1 MTIAEAIRGGTP
13 VLWRR
18 RKRRAAESSLVRPA
32 ASIVPRDTITSRALL
47 MVIAIMTF
55 VAAIIVGAV
64 DLVRDAAV
72 DWRSDMAREV
82 TIQVRPVQ
90 GRDIAA
96 EIGKAVEVARRTP
109 GIADARSLTRD
120 ETSRLLEPWL
130 GTGVDLSALPLP
142 RLIVVRLD
150 EKTEADLTSLRRS
163 LASEVS
169 GASLDDHRTW
179 SARLAAISDAIVIA
193 GTALLGLVLAATTLS
208 VSFATRG
215 AVATNRA
222 VVEVLHLVGARDSY
236 IAGTF
241 QRHFLAIGLKGG
253 LIGGVAAAVLF
264 AFTGLVPGVLSWI
277 PGGGDAASLTGQF
290 SLNRQGYLGI
300 AGIVVLVALV
310 TALASRITVRKTL
323 REID

>member
-1 MTIAEAIRGGTP
+1 MWG
-13 VLWRR
+13 R
-18 RKRRAAESSLVRPA
+18 RKRSTAEASVVRPA
-32 ASIVPRDTITSRALL
+32 ASIVPSDSITSRALL
-47 MVIAIMTF
+47 MVVAIMTF
-55 VAAIIVGAV
+55 VAALIIGAV
-64 DLVRDAAV
+64 GLVRDAAV
-72 DWRSDMAREV
+72 TWRTDMVREV

-96 EIGKAVEVARRTP
+96 EIGKAVEAARRTK
-109 GIADARSLTRD
+109 GIADARSLTRE

-142 RLIVVRLD
+142 RLVVVRLD
-150 EKTEADLTSLRRS
+150 EKVEPDFTSLRRS
-163 LASEVS
+163 LSSEVA
-169 GASLDDHRTW
+169 GATLDDHRTW
-179 SARLAAISDAIVIA
+179 SARLAAISDAIVVA
-193 GTALLGLVLAATTLS
+193 GAALLFLVLAATTLS

-222 VVEVLHLVGARDSY
+222 VVEVLHLVGARDSF

-253 LIGGVAAAVLF
+253 LIGGIAAAILF

-277 PGGGDAASLTGQF
+277 PGGDDAASLTGQF

-300 AGIVVLVALV
+300 AGIVMLVALV
-310 TALASRITVRKTL
+310 TALASRMTVRRTL